1 MDSILDSL
9 TWADEELEPGSRP
22 RRSRHVWLKRLLVLL
37 AAVAALGV
45 LMVP

>member
-9 TWADEELEPGSRP
+9 TWAEELEPGRKV
-22 RRSRHVWLKRLLVLL
+22 RRWRHVWLKRLFVLV
-37 AAVAALGV
+37 AVVAALGV

>member
-9 TWADEELEPGSRP
+9 TWAEKLEPGRNV
-22 RRSRHVWLKRLLVLL
+22 RRLLHVWLKRLLVLV
-37 AAVAALGV
+37 AVVAALGV

>member
-9 TWADEELEPGSRP
+9 TWAEDLEPG
-22 RRSRHVWLKRLLVLL
+22 RRAKRWRHVWFKRLLVLV
-37 AAVAALGV
+37 AVVAALGV

>member
-9 TWADEELEPGSRP
+9 TWAEELEPGHKA
-22 RRSRHVWLKRLLVLL
+22 RRLRHVWLKRLLVLV
-37 AAVAALGV
+37 AVVAALGV